1 MQQRYRLR
9 CGRPNACV
17 SLLACTRNP
26 PTPSDGSG
34 GSTVNMRDD
43 TTDVHDNVDIFVG
56 KCADVII
63 SRTANAVGGSAS
75 GDLNARDTYFRA
87 SLFSIV
93 EFADLNNDGHYNE
106 GDRTVDILE
115 VSSLTCSFTR
125 TSSTAGGVPCVV
137 ITLTDSTGQ
146 LALTATICA
155 ASVTIGSKNI
165 PQRSTKVTTSISRN
179 WEARADKI
187 ALIYNIYTKSG
198 DTVTWDA
205 TKDALY
211 LDASGSGNKGEIDFE
226 ATARSADATFDINYD
241 FLGAVTD
248 PSSVSAQNSAA
259 GETKT
264 WKLVASIDALVPN
277 VIIIDPVFGPGH
289 PSASAALSAS
299 LLLVLA
305 AILCAL
311 FGQA

>member
-1 MQQRYRLR
+1 VTVTSDNT
-9 CGRPNACV
+9 CTTDSGAT
-17 SLLACTRNP
+17 CTRNP
-26 PTPSDGSG
+26 PTPTDGSG

-43 TTDVHDNVDIFVG
+43 TSNVQDNVNIFLG
-56 KCADVII
+56 NCADVTI
-63 SRTANAVGGSAS
+63 SRTANLVPSAS
-75 GDLNARDTYFRA
+75 AGSGFNAADTYFRA

-106 GDRTVDILE
+106 GDRTVDILK

-125 TSSTAGGVPCVV
+125 TSSTAGGEPCVV

-146 LALTATICA
+146 LAITATICA
-155 ASVTIGSKNI
+155 ASVTIGSKTI
-165 PQRSTKVTTSISRN
+165 PQRSTKLTTSIARN

-187 ALIYNIYTKSG
+187 ALIYNIYTKSA

-205 TKDALY
+205 TNDILY
-211 LDASGSGNKGEIDFE
+211 LDAAGSGNKGEIDFE

-305 AILCAL
+305 AILCTL
-311 FGQA
+311 LGQA